1 MMKKTVLLLMPLLFA
16 NLAFGQTVE
25 ESIKNAEKLYKQ
37 NNYKEAIQSLDNAI
51 KEIENSYL
59 KNLKTDL
66 LPQSIGEYSV
76 QNIDNQSYISGNR
89 IQIQQRYE
97 KANNSENSENANF
110 MGVVPMISITISNSP
125 EKLCETINNCAMDTD
140 NNQIMTGTLKPM
152 KYKDYRALIQY
163 YEESKQGK
171 FSIIIG
177 GAVIEI
183 IAENIENEKILTEAA
198 NKIDTEKIIKYFG
211 K

>member
-1 MMKKTVLLLMPLLFA
+1 MMKKTVLLLMPLLCA

-76 QNIDNQSYISGNR
+76 QSIDNQSYISGNR
-89 IQIQQRYE
+89 IQIQQKYE
-97 KANNSENSENANF
+97 KVNNSENSENVLF
-110 MGVVPMISITISNSP
+110 MGIAPMISITISNSP
-125 EKLCETINNCAMDTD
+125 EKLCEVINNYAMDAG
-140 NNQIMTGTLKPM
+140 NNRIMTGIIKPM
-152 KYKDYRALIQY
+152 KYKEYRALMQY

-177 GAVIEI
+177 GAIIEI
-183 IAENIENEKILTEAA
+183 IAENTENEKILMETAE
-198 NKIDTEKIIKYFG
+198 KIDTEKIINYFG